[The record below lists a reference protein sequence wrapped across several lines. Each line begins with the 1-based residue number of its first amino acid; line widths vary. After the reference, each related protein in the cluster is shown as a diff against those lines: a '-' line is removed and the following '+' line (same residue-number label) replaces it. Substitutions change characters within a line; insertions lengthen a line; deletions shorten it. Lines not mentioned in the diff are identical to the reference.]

1 MATRISD
8 MTELTASINNSSN
21 VFSFV
26 DNTESY
32 YANQNKKITFDNFL
46 KLFIENFDANPA
58 NDLVASSNSQI
69 FPASDTSTT
78 TKVKVYRNL
87 SISSS
92 VTVTPNAS
100 CYGIIFICTGNF
112 INYGTISMT
121 GKGIYS
127 STGGA
132 GEPYTTINSLYAG
145 WYLPLDNPVAKKAN
159 NFRFAKAGS
168 IWTNLISPPNKYSY
182 LPLFGTCGYGGYGG
196 GNTYKPGGGGASG
209 TMFGAGGGGGGAGYG
224 FSPNPATPK
233 GNTGGPAVG
242 MAGGYGGNAD
252 PIYSGDEG
260 GGGGGAG
267 SPAGS
272 GGSSGPSTAPYAR
285 STGGGGGGAGS
296 MCFIVK
302 GNFVNYGTIISV
314 GGNGGGGGGYQ
325 GGGGGGSGGG
335 SITIIYGGAYYG
347 GTLSYSGGYGGPN
360 APSAAAGANG
370 SSGTFS
376 ATNINFI

>member
-8 MTELTASINNSSN
+8 MVELTASINNSSN

-26 DNTESY
+26 DNTESS
-32 YANQNKKITFDNFL
+32 ANQNKKITFDNFL
-46 KLFIENFDANPA
+46 KFFIENFDTNTS
-58 NDLVASSNSQI
+58 NDLSASSNSQI

-87 SISSS
+87 YINSG
-92 VTVTPNAS
+92 VTVTPNNS
-100 CYGIIFICTGNF
+100 CYGIIFICTGDF

-132 GEPYTTINSLYAG
+132 GEPYTTINTLYTG
-145 WYLPLDNPVAKKAN
+145 WILPLDNPVAKKAN
-159 NFRFAKAGS
+159 NFRFAKEGS

-182 LPLFGTCGYGGYGG
+182 LPLFGTCGSGGYGG
-196 GNTYKPGGGGASG
+196 GNTYKPGGGGAPG

-233 GNTGGPAVG
+233 GNPGGPGVG
-242 MAGGYGGNAD
+242 MAGGGGGNAG

-267 SPAGS
+267 SPAGIR
-272 GGSSGPSTAPYAR
+272 GVSGPLASSQAT
-285 STGGGGGGAGS
+285 SGGGGGAGS

-302 GNFVNYGTIISV
+302 GNFINYGTITSV

-335 SITIIYGGAYYG
+335 SITIYYGGAYYG
-347 GTLSYSGGYGGPN
+347 GTLNRSGGGGGPN
-360 APSAAAGANG
+360 APAASAGASGG
-370 SSGTFS
+370 SGGLA

>member
-8 MTELTASINNSSN
+8 MSELTASINNSSN

-26 DNTESY
+26 DNTES
-32 YANQNKKITFDNFL
+32 NSSDQNKKISFNNFL
-46 KLFIENFDANPA
+46 KFFVENFDENPA
-58 NDLVASSNSQI
+58 NDLSVSSNSQI

-87 SISSS
+87 YINSG

-100 CYGIIFICTGNF
+100 CYGIIFICTGDFRNDG
-112 INYGTISMT
+112 IISMI
-121 GKGIYS
+121 GKGLYGS
-127 STGGA
+127 GSGA
-132 GEPYTTINSLYAG
+132 PYNTINTLYG
-145 WYLPLDNPVAKKAN
+145 WQLPLDNPVAKKAN
-159 NFRFAKAGS
+159 NFRFAKSGS
-168 IWTNLISPPNKYSY
+168 IWTNLISPPSKYS
-182 LPLFGTCGYGGYGG
+182 LPVFGTCGGGGFGG
-196 GNTYKPGGGGASG
+196 GNTYKPGGGGAAG
-209 TMFGAGGGGGGAGYG
+209 TMFGAGGGGGGAGFG

-233 GNTGGPAVG
+233 GNAGSPAVG
-242 MAGGYGGNAD
+242 IAGGSGGNAD

-272 GGSSGPSTAPYAR
+272 GGSSGPLTSPFGQSTAGENLAP
-285 STGGGGGGAGS
+285 AGS

-302 GNFVNYGTIISV
+302 GNFANYGTIISV
-314 GGNGGGGGGYQ
+314 GGSGGRGGGAG

-335 SITIIYGGAYYG
+335 SITIIYGGSYYG
-347 GTLSYSGGYGGPN
+347 GTLSYYGGSGGSSGSPAG
-360 APSAAAGANG
+360 ASGANG
-370 SSGTFS
+370 SSGGFS